1 MVALGKPS
9 QKEVKIDQSQKMKK
23 SSILAFY
30 EARTRWLRAIANS
43 LRNEGHITIRESEE
57 ENQGSVTRGDVKVV
71 KEIIMEESV
80 VKDS

>member
-9 QKEVKIDQSQKMKK
+9 QKEVKMDQSQKMKK

-71 KEIIMEESV
+71 KEIIMKESV

>member
-1 MVALGKPS
+1 
-9 QKEVKIDQSQKMKK
+9 MKK
-23 SSILAFY
+23 AFY

-43 LRNEGHITIRESEE
+43 LRNEE

-71 KEIIMEESV
+71 KEIIMEEYV

>member
-9 QKEVKIDQSQKMKK
+9 QKEVKMDQSQKMKK

>member
-9 QKEVKIDQSQKMKK
+9 QKEVKMDQSQKMKK

-43 LRNEGHITIRESEE
+43 LRNEGHITTRESEE

>member
-1 MVALGKPS
+1 
-9 QKEVKIDQSQKMKK
+9 MKK
-23 SSILAFY
+23 AFC

-43 LRNEGHITIRESEE
+43 LRNEGHITIGESEE

>member
-9 QKEVKIDQSQKMKK
+9 QKEVKMDQSRKMKK

-57 ENQGSVTRGDVKVV
+57 ENQVSVTRGDVKVV

>member
-1 MVALGKPS
+1 M
-9 QKEVKIDQSQKMKK
+9 DQLRKMKK

-43 LRNEGHITIRESEE
+43 LRNEGYITIRESEE
-57 ENQGSVTRGDVKVV
+57 KNQGSVTRGDVKEV

>member
-9 QKEVKIDQSQKMKK
+9 QKEVKMDQSQKMKK
-23 SSILAFY
+23 YSILAFY